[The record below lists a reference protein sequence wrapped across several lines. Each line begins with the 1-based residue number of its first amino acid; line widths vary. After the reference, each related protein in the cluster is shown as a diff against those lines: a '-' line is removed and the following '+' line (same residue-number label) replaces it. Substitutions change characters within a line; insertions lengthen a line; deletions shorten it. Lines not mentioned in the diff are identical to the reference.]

1 MTSRERALSRGNR
14 TVFRWIFPVTV
25 LPASRRLSTA
35 GCARRW
41 ACPQRKSGCMTRSS
55 QLAIVDEEVRAR
67 FFVDTQ
73 ELGRG
78 FALE

>member
-1 MTSRERALSRGNR
+1 
-14 TVFRWIFPVTV
+14 
-25 LPASRRLSTA
+25 
-35 GCARRW
+35 
-41 ACPQRKSGCMTRSS
+41 MTRSS